1 MDVLSFLDLAESVQR
16 VQAQEDRQNHWFRM
30 IAAQGTSEGM
40 QKALKPLNAAAEV
53 EEQNDLS
60 RLVSK
65 LGKGV

>member
-1 MDVLSFLDLAESVQR
+1 
-16 VQAQEDRQNHWFRM
+16 M